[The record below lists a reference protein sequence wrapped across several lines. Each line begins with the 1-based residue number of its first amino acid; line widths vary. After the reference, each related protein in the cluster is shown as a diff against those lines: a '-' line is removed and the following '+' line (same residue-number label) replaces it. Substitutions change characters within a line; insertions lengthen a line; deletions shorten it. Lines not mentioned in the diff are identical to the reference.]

1 MGDFAVHSIQSPEM
15 RNAFLRHLLR
25 DVEAMERML
34 TEQQFEANPLRV
46 GAEQELC
53 VIDPDFTPSRGA
65 PEILERSTDPHL
77 TSEIARYNLE
87 INLDPFLLAGDV
99 MRKTHEHL
107 LDQWKKTVDLA
118 ADDGKYLLLCGIL
131 PTINRYHLVPEFMSP
146 QARYKVLNDI
156 MRMVRGHSFYV
167 QIQGVNELIASL
179 DSVLFEACNT
189 SFQMHLQVPADD
201 YVRQYNWAQQIAGPV
216 LSTSVNSPLLFGREL
231 WMETRIALF
240 RQSLD
245 MRTSSNHLRE
255 KQARVF
261 FGDHWLENSVA
272 ELFKEHI
279 ARFPLLVSRPIDED
293 SLEALEAGKAPALR
307 ALRVHNGT
315 VYTWNRP
322 CYGRTNGKPHLRIE
336 NRYVPSG
343 PSHVDEMANFAFWLG
358 LMVGQP
364 DDWHHFYRQ
373 EPFANAKDNFYRAS
387 RNGLESMM
395 NWFGREIPADRL
407 VLDELLPMAEAG
419 LNKVNLADD
428 DRDYYLGIIADRV
441 QQRATGARW
450 QVRNFRAL
458 KEAFGIDHA
467 LLELTAGM
475 YELQKDDQPV
485 HEWPELR
492 SGSIH
497 PLPGGEH
504 FVSSLM
510 KTDLFTVQAMEPLSL
525 VKAVMSWRTFR
536 HLPVE
541 DEQGNLVGLLTAKDL
556 ARLDMEAID
565 AENTHV
571 ADVMTTPLIT
581 VDRFHKLKDACAL
594 MKEHNIGCLPIIREE
609 KMIGLIT
616 DTDCKSIGLW

>member
-1 MGDFAVHSIQSPEM
+1 
-15 RNAFLRHLLR
+15 
-25 DVEAMERML
+25 
-34 TEQQFEANPLRV
+34 
-46 GAEQELC
+46 
-53 VIDPDFTPSRGA
+53 
-65 PEILERSTDPHL
+65 
-77 TSEIARYNLE
+77 
-87 INLDPFLLAGDV
+87 
-99 MRKTHEHL
+99 
-107 LDQWKKTVDLA
+107 
-118 ADDGKYLLLCGIL
+118 
-131 PTINRYHLVPEFMSP
+131 
-146 QARYKVLNDI
+146 
-156 MRMVRGHSFYV
+156 
-167 QIQGVNELIASL
+167 
-179 DSVLFEACNT
+179 
-189 SFQMHLQVPADD
+189 
-201 YVRQYNWAQQIAGPV
+201 
-216 LSTSVNSPLLFGREL
+216 
-231 WMETRIALF
+231 METRIALF

-261 FGDHWLENSVA
+261 FGDHWLKNSVA

-343 PSHVDEMANFAFWLG
+343 PSRVDEMANFTFWLG
-358 LMVGQP
+358 LMLGQP
-364 DDWHHFYRQ
+364 EDQYAFHQ
-373 EPFANAKDNFYRAS
+373 QQPFANAKDNFYRAAH
-387 RNGLESMM
+387 NGLESMM
-395 NWFGREIPADRL
+395 NWFGKEIPADRL
-407 VLDELLPMAEAG
+407 VLDTLLPMAEEG
-419 LNKVNLADD
+419 LRKCNLAED

-441 QQRATGARW
+441 RHRATGARW
-450 QVRNFRAL
+450 QVRNFRSL

-475 YELQKDDQPV
+475 YELQKEDQPV

-497 PLPGGEH
+497 PLPGGDH
-504 FVSSLM
+504 YVSSLM
-510 KTDLFTVQAMEPLSL
+510 KTDLFTVQANEPISL

-541 DEQGNLVGLLTAKDL
+541 DERGNLVGLLTAKDL
-556 ARLDMEAID
+556 DRLDMEAID
-565 AENTHV
+565 TENTHV

-594 MKEHNIGCLPIIREE
+594 MHAHNIGCLPIVREE